1 MSAIGCTDKFTFQRA
16 LECGLVTQ
24 PNHEVR
30 NALGDLTSIAFKGIT
45 KQPLVQEADNARGI
59 PALFAD
65 LGVRGIWQVIM

>member
-1 MSAIGCTDKFTFQRA
+1 MRISYTAKPRS
-16 LECGLVTQ
+16 E
-24 PNHEVR
+24 

-65 LGVRGIWQVIM
+65 LGCQGNLASYYVMLELKMN